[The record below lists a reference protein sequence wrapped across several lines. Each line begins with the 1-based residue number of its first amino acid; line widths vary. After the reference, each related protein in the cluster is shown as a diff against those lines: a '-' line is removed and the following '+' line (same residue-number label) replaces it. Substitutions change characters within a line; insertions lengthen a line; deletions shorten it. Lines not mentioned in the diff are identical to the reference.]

1 MTDARLPTPSI
12 LLEPPPPYDSLFATA
27 APPDSTEAP
36 QISQITGA
44 TLIYWI
50 QMLGWTGT
58 CSSSPPVHLHT
69 LTFTLYFFN
78 SPAQTSIKNKK
89 KIKKKKTNNGTLKKT
104 LFL

>member
-44 TLIYWI
+44 TLFIGYRCWVG
-50 QMLGWTGT
+50 LGLVV
-58 CSSSPPVHLHT
+58 PVHQ
-69 LTFTLYFFN
+69 
-78 SPAQTSIKNKK
+78 STSIP
-89 KIKKKKTNNGTLKKT
+89 
-104 LFL
+104 